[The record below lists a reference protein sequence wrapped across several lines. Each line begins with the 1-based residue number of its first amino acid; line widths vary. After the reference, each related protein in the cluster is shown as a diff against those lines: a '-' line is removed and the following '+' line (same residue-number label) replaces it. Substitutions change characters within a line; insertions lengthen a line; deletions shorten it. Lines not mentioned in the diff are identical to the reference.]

1 MNNTFELAKLLIS
14 KKSVTPDDAGCQE
27 LIASRLEKIGF
38 HIEHLNFG
46 EVDNLW
52 ATYGDSGP
60 LFVFLGHT
68 DVVPTGP
75 IDEWDSDPFTA
86 TEKGPLMVGRGA
98 ADMKSSVAAF
108 VTSIEDFLKDSP
120 SLIGRIGVLLTSD
133 EEGPAI
139 DGVSKVV
146 DYLEEKG
153 EKITWCLVGEP
164 TSDSRLG
171 DVIKIGRR
179 GSVSAK
185 INVIGTQ
192 GHVAYPDKAN
202 NPIHGFSDPL
212 AELSKLKW
220 KDQTGEFQDSVL
232 QISNINSGTGVTN
245 VIPGNLV
252 LDLNVRH
259 SPSTSVEQIKDDVES
274 ILKRHP
280 IDYEIDWVIGGKP
293 FLTTEQDL
301 INAVKDS
308 INEVTGI
315 EPTCTTDGGT
325 SDGRF
330 IAPTGSQ
337 VVEFG
342 PGNAS
347 IHKVNESVR
356 IEDLEGLSAIYK
368 TILAKLTSETNS
380 KSS

>member
-1 MNNTFELAKLLIS
+1 MNNTLDLAKLLIS

-27 LIASRLEKIGF
+27 IIASRLKKIGF
-38 HIEHLNFG
+38 HIEHLKFG

-60 LFVFLGHT
+60 IFVFLGHT

-75 IDEWDSDPFTA
+75 IDEWDSDPFIA
-86 TEKGPLMVGRGA
+86 TEKGPFMVGRGT

-108 VTSIEDFLKDSP
+108 VTSIEDFLKENH

-139 DGVSKVV
+139 NGISKVV
-146 DYLEEKG
+146 DYLEKKG
-153 EKITWCLVGEP
+153 EKISWCLVGEP
-164 TSDSRLG
+164 TSDNRLG

-179 GSVSAK
+179 GSISAR

-202 NPIHGFSDPL
+202 NPIHSFSVPL
-212 AELSKLKW
+212 VELSNLKW

-232 QISNINSGTGVTN
+232 QISNLNSGTGATN
-245 VIPGNLV
+245 VIPGNLL

-259 SPSTSVEQIKDDVES
+259 SPSTSAEEIKSDIES
-274 ILKRHP
+274 ILKKYH
-280 IDYEIDWVIGGKP
+280 INYEIDWVIGGKP
-293 FLTTEQDL
+293 FLTTELDL

-308 INEVTGI
+308 INEVKGI
-315 EPTCTTDGGT
+315 EPVCSTDGGT

-330 IAPTGSQ
+330 IAPTGAQ

-356 IEDLEGLSAIYK
+356 TEDLEGLNAIYK
-368 TILAKLTSETNS
+368 TILIKLVSES
-380 KSS
+380 

>member
-1 MNNTFELAKLLIS
+1 M
-14 KKSVTPDDAGCQE
+14 
-27 LIASRLEKIGF
+27 
-38 HIEHLNFG
+38 
-46 EVDNLW
+46 
-52 ATYGDSGP
+52 
-60 LFVFLGHT
+60 
-68 DVVPTGP
+68 PTGP

-202 NPIHGFSDPL
+202 NPIHGFQTRW
-212 AELSKLKW
+212 LSFQNLNGKIKLENFRIVFYK
-220 KDQTGEFQDSVL
+220 FQ
-232 QISNINSGTGVTN
+232 I
-245 VIPGNLV
+245 
-252 LDLNVRH
+252 
-259 SPSTSVEQIKDDVES
+259 
-274 ILKRHP
+274 
-280 IDYEIDWVIGGKP
+280 
-293 FLTTEQDL
+293 
-301 INAVKDS
+301 
-308 INEVTGI
+308 
-315 EPTCTTDGGT
+315 
-325 SDGRF
+325 
-330 IAPTGSQ
+330 
-337 VVEFG
+337 
-342 PGNAS
+342 
-347 IHKVNESVR
+347 
-356 IEDLEGLSAIYK
+356 
-368 TILAKLTSETNS
+368 
-380 KSS
+380 